1 MATYFFKYDKIKI
14 EVINTKLLNDNIIID
29 IILNDL
35 QTQTINLV
43 SKFYQCQHIFNI
55 VG

>member
-1 MATYFFKYDKIKI
+1 MAIYSFKYDKLKI
-14 EVINTKLLNDNIIID
+14 EVINTKLLYDNIIIH

-43 SKFYQCQHIFNI
+43 SKFYQCQQI
-55 VG
+55 